1 MVPSNQWIME
11 YILKTRKQTKK
22 PTATKNLWEAAKAIL
37 RGDFIVI
44 QAYLGWEW
52 GRKISNKQP
61 KLTCK
66 GTRKRKT
73 SKTQSQ

>member
-11 YILKTRKQTKK
+11 YILKTPKQTKK
-22 PTATKNLWEAAKAIL
+22 PTATRNLRDAAKAIL

-44 QAYLGWEW
+44 QAYLGV
-52 GRKISNKQP
+52 GRGGISNKQP